1 MTDTVIYPFAV
12 VMNMDKWNAL
22 PKDVQKVM
30 DALVVEQAGWTGEYM
45 DNHVKEAMDWSQK
58 NHNVQ
63 VITLSKDEKA
73 AWDAKL
79 QFLTD
84 KWVSDAKEKGLP
96 ADAIVNDIK
105 ALTAKYAK

>member
-1 MTDTVIYPFAV
+1 
-12 VMNMDKWNAL
+12 MDDL
-22 PKDVQKVM
+22 IE
-30 DALVVEQAGWTGEYM
+30 EQAAWTGDYM
-45 DNHVKEAMDWSQK
+45 DDHVKEAMAWSQK
-58 NHNVQ
+58 THNVE
-63 VITLSKDEKA
+63 VITLSKDERA

-96 ADAIVNDIK
+96 ADAIVSDIK